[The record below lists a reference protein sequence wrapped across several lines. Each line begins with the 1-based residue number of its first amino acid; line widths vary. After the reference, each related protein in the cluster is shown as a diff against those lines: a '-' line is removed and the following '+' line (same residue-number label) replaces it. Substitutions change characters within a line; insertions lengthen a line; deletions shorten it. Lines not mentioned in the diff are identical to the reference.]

1 MLGVFALLL
10 LLLLLFGAGCFVASC
25 SASCAAV
32 FCVGCFCAVVG
43 VGGGVFGVVGCFWW
57 LLFGWLVFGVA
68 VFGVFGAGVAFWL
81 FWFVVF
87 VLLLAFWAGLCGLVV
102 PGFGWVFVF
111 VRFLRVLAAR
121 FASWLVLG
129 GGVFWLA
136 FLLLA
141 VAFSFGAFGVVS
153 LCFGCVGA
161 LLVWLL
167 FAVARAFLAG

>member
-1 MLGVFALLL
+1 MLCLLCLLGVL
-10 LLLLLFGAGCFVASC
+10 GCLV
-25 SASCAAV
+25 V
-32 FCVGCFCAVVG
+32 GVVGGCVGGFWCLLSFVVVVG
-43 VGGGVFGVVGCFWW
+43 VGGGVFGVVGGFWS
-57 LLFGWLVFGVA
+57 LLFAWLVFGVA

-102 PGFGWVFVF
+102 PGFGWVFAF
-111 VRFLRVLAAR
+111 VRFLRVLAAC

-141 VAFSFGAFGVVS
+141 VAFSFGAVGVVS